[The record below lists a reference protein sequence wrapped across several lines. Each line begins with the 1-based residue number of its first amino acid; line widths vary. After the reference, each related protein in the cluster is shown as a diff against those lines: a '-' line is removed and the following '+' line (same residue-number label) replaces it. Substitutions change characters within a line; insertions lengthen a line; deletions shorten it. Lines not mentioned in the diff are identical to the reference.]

1 MKGSVSRRRHMPVGR
16 VVCALATALAI
27 AAGLAAV
34 CLATAPRAAASTT
47 YWPLLRFGVE
57 GSLPGQFELASPDG
71 IAVDAVGNI
80 YCTDPGNGRVEK
92 FTSAGKFVCLI
103 GDTDGLDDPYG
114 LAVAANG
121 TVYVMDTY
129 KNRVREYTPSAGG
142 TAYAVAGGWS
152 LPAASGMYA
161 HGICTDTASP
171 CHVYVAD
178 GPNNEV
184 LEYASDS
191 SGAATPLFT
200 IGGGPGSGTSQ
211 FSDPEDVAAA
221 WSGGTCDLYVSD
233 AGNER
238 VVRWHYDGTSWA
250 YAATVISSVS
260 LCNDPK
266 GIDVD
271 SHGDVYYADFGKFVV
286 HRYDPSASGYT
297 LAATFG
303 TGLQVDRGNAG
314 FHFPWG
320 VAVSASGARI
330 YVGDTDCEVHVLTTD
345 TTRPTTVAYA
355 ASVKHDRTV
364 TLHYKVRDAAPSCG
378 RAKVVLLV
386 YRGSK
391 LARRLSAGSHTTN
404 SLHWYRWKCTL
415 AKGSYT
421 IRVYATD
428 AAGNRQSKIGRAP
441 LTVH

>member
-1 MKGSVSRRRHMPVGR
+1 MKGSALRQRHMPVGR

-34 CLATAPRAAASTT
+34 CLATAPRAAAATT

-57 GSLPGQFELASPDG
+57 GSSPGQFGPASPGG
-71 IAVDAVGNI
+71 IAVDASGNI
-80 YCTDPGNGRVEK
+80 YCADPGESRVEK
-92 FTSAGKFVCLI
+92 FTAAGKFVCLI

-114 LAVAANG
+114 PAVAANG
-121 TVYVMDTY
+121 TVYVLDTY
-129 KNRVREYTPSAGG
+129 NNRVREYTPDAGG

-152 LPAASGMYA
+152 LPAASVMYA

-184 LEYASDS
+184 LEYN
-191 SGAATPLFT
+191 AAGTLLFS
-200 IGGGPGSGTSQ
+200 IGGGPGSDTSQ
-211 FSDPEDVAAA
+211 FSDPEDVAATWNA
-221 WSGGTCDLYVSD
+221 GTGDLYVTDD
-233 AGNER
+233 ANQR
-238 VVRWHYDGTSWA
+238 VVKWHYEGGAWA
-250 YAATVISSVS
+250 YAATVVDSATF
-260 LCNDPK
+260 CNDPE

-271 SHGDVYYADFGKFVV
+271 SHGDVCYADFGKYVV

-303 TGLQVDRGNAG
+303 TGLQVNRGNAG

-330 YVGDTDCEVHVLTTD
+330 YVGDTDSEVHVLTTD

-355 ASVKHDRTV
+355 ASVKHARTV
-364 TLHYKVRDAAPSCG
+364 SLRYKIRDAAPSCG
-378 RAKVVLLV
+378 KATVVVLV

-391 LARRLSAGSHTTN
+391 RERRLALGGHTTN
-404 SLHWYRWKCTL
+404 SLHSYRWKCTL
-415 AKGSYT
+415 ARGSYT
-421 IRVYATD
+421 IKVYATD
-428 AAGNRQSKIGRAP
+428 AAGNRQSKVGRAT
-441 LTVH
+441 LTVR